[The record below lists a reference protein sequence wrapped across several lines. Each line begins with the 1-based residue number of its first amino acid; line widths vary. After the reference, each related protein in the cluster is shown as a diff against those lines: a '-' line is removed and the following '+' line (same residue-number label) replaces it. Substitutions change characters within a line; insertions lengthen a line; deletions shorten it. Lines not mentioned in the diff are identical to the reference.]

1 MTFWTTRNCRGRDQP
16 LPGAGGAGRR
26 DSGGSLERGTTPSC
40 DHDADSVIHT
50 QFQAQTRLH
59 LAGVEGEATV
69 HTSELGCSQGPHC
82 RLGRSCSPGRRP
94 RLPRTC
100 VAYVSS
106 SEPFSVP
113 LPGPPSGVGEGKLVT
128 SAVARP
134 FRLTLLLTRVTK
146 LQEPLFGEERRPHD
160 PTSALPRLAL
170 TSSRPG
176 NRTRWPSARSR
187 VGLLLAPPQ
196 RARTGSAT
204 SVSAAALTGH
214 SDTSQQLS

>member
-1 MTFWTTRNCRGRDQP
+1 MQP
-16 LPGAGGAGRR
+16 GP
-26 DSGGSLERGTTPSC
+26 SL
-40 DHDADSVIHT
+40 
-50 QFQAQTRLH
+50 QARK
-59 LAGVEGEATV
+59 
-69 HTSELGCSQGPHC
+69 ELQS
-82 RLGRSCSPGRRP
+82 RP
-94 RLPRTC
+94 QAPAAKNLC
-100 VAYVSS
+100 GLLSS